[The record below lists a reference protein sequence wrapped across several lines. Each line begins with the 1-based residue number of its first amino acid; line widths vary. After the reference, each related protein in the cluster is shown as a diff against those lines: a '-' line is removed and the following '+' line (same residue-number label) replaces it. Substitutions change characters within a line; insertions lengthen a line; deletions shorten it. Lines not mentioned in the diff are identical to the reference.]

1 MSSAKTC
8 GTCTLCC
15 KVMGIKD
22 IAKPVGEWCPHCSPG
37 VGCGLY
43 PAHPSSCKHFA
54 CLWLES
60 TDLPDSYRPDRTKVV
75 LLNDQESGRLI
86 AHCDPNVPAPWR
98 REPIYPLLMAAASTR
113 WATGGLVIAVSGST
127 QWLITATDDLDMG
140 RIDAGIPIA
149 SGKHRTANSC
159 SPCLCT
165 PTASNRRTSLSEC

>member
-1 MSSAKTC
+1 MTRRA
-8 GTCTLCC
+8 
-15 KVMGIKD
+15 
-22 IAKPVGEWCPHCSPG
+22 
-37 VGCGLY
+37 
-43 PAHPSSCKHFA
+43 
-54 CLWLES
+54 
-60 TDLPDSYRPDRTKVV
+60 VV
-75 LLNDQESGRLI
+75 LSRI
-86 AHCDPNVPAPWR
+86 A
-98 REPIYPLLMAAASTR
+98 IYPLLMAAASTR